1 MFMFVFQIVVF
12 QNEDPAMLLKF
23 LAEANTTTVALIN
36 NQDML
41 FPVTADESYY
51 DPNTLS
57 P

>member
-1 MFMFVFQIVVF
+1 
-12 QNEDPAMLLKF
+12 MLLKF

-36 NQDML
+36 NQEML
-41 FPVTADESYY
+41 FPVTDDESYY